1 VLWATT
7 LKFTKLPRSQRVE
20 DCLLFNHLIHSQR
33 YDFLKQKILK
43 PQDFLRLLLKVRED
57 DLLALGVAS
66 TGRFVMTC
74 TAKNEM
80 DILDLKGNV
89 LSSITTNQMEVYFAR
104 ISPDGKFVATSGIY
118 WIIRSLGF
126 AVHQ

>member
-1 VLWATT
+1 
-7 LKFTKLPRSQRVE
+7 
-20 DCLLFNHLIHSQR
+20 
-33 YDFLKQKILK
+33 
-43 PQDFLRLLLKVRED
+43 LRLLLKVRED

-104 ISPDGKFVATSGIY
+104 ISSDGKFVATSGIY

-126 AVHQ
+126 AVLQ